1 LEKIE
6 NVFEQIAESKRE
18 LSMEV
23 DDLEALKED
32 ITEYQEVVIRSV
44 TSKRFLL
51 TPTLQL
57 WSIRKQFLSSL
68 SILPLWIRNDL
79 CH

>member
-1 LEKIE
+1 
-6 NVFEQIAESKRE
+6 VFEQIAESKRE

-44 TSKRFLL
+44 TSSYTDFAVVEY
-51 TPTLQL
+51 P
-57 WSIRKQFLSSL
+57 
-68 SILPLWIRNDL
+68 
-79 CH
+79 